1 MNPKLLAIPSLV
13 ASIAQFAFSQAG
25 PEGYPFDTPADP
37 RSVAMGESF
46 VALPSDPAALMYNP
60 AGLAGLTGLNVSYSR
75 KSMDWFLKGWSVSS
89 INAAVGTSFGAFA
102 AQYNRKS
109 MGTIPIT
116 TE

>member
-1 MNPKLLAIPSLV
+1 MKFRLLA
-13 ASIAQFAFSQAG
+13 FSCMIVLMTESAYSQLG
-25 PEGYPFDTPADP
+25 GGGYPFDTPADP

-60 AGLAGLTGLNVSYSR
+60 AGLAGLTGMNVSYYR
-75 KSMDWFLKGWSVSS
+75 KSLEWFLKGWSVSS